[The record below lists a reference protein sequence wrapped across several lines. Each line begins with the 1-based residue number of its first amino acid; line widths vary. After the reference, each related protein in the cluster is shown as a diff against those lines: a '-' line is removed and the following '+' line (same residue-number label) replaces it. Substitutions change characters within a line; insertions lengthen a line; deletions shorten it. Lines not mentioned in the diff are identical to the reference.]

1 MAELQVQR
9 FKKTSGYKIK
19 SLPMIIPLISKKI
32 KSIFYS
38 FVFNNTTVIFF
49 RIYVNIQIYK
59 FLITQLRRI
68 IMHKIKS
75 SNVKKNITVIGTG
88 GTIAGLGHEG
98 TTSGYQSAQVEIKD
112 LINEIEGI
120 KSIANVKSKDLFSVD
135 SCDITIDNLKELVQY
150 INKESQKDSVDGFV
164 ITHGTDTMEES
175 AYFLNLTLKTNK
187 PVVLTGSMRPGS
199 ALSADG
205 PLNLCQA
212 VALAANEQAVN
223 KGVLVTLC
231 DGIYGARDVSKINT
245 FRTDAFS
252 QRDLGCLGYMQ
263 DEKVYFYN
271 SSLKKHTT
279 ESIFEI
285 TKDSKIP
292 KVEIIYF
299 YSDADSKLLEFA
311 ASHSDGL
318 VVAGAGCGGTSNEW
332 EEKIQKLVSGG
343 YPVVRTSRIGNGLVS
358 FEKDKIPEKGICS
371 NNLNAQKSRILLS
384 LALTQTNDFY
394 EIQNIFNTY

>member
-1 MAELQVQR
+1 MS
-9 FKKTSGYKIK
+9 KT
-19 SLPMIIPLISKKI
+19 
-32 KSIFYS
+32 
-38 FVFNNTTVIFF
+38 
-49 RIYVNIQIYK
+49 
-59 FLITQLRRI
+59 
-68 IMHKIKS
+68 KS
-75 SNVKKNITVIGTG
+75 SNTKKNILVIGTG

-98 TTSGYQSAQVEIKD
+98 TTSGYQSAQVDIQD
-112 LINEIEGI
+112 LIQEIDGI

-135 SCDITIDNLKELVQY
+135 SCDITIDNLKELVEY
-150 INKESQKDSVDGFV
+150 INAESKKDTVDGFV

-175 AYFLNLTLKTNK
+175 AYLLNLTLKTDK

-212 VALAANEQAVN
+212 VALAANEDAKG

-263 DEKVYFYN
+263 DQKAFFYS

-279 ESIFEI
+279 ESVFEI
-285 TKDSKIP
+285 STNSKIP
-292 KVEIIYF
+292 TVEIVYF
-299 YSDADSKLLEFA
+299 YLGANPKILEFA
-311 ASHSDGL
+311 ASHADGL

-332 EEKIQKLVSGG
+332 EEKIQKLVNDG
-343 YPVVRTSRIGNGLVS
+343 YPIVRTSRIGNGLVT
-358 FEKDKIPEKGICS
+358 FEEDKICAKGIYS
-371 NNLNAQKSRILLS
+371 NNLNPQKSRILLS
-384 LALTQTNDFY
+384 LALMQTNDIY
-394 EIQNIFNTY
+394 EIQKIFNIY